1 MFINPARGGQ
11 MPKKRLLQKTI
22 PSPKMKEKK
31 ENKLQPRRREGNGLN
46 GQWSRQNPISSRT
59 KKGKDKKGRQS
70 PLK

>member
-11 MPKKRLLQKTI
+11 MPKKRLSRKTI

-46 GQWSRQNPISSRT
+46 GQ
-59 KKGKDKKGRQS
+59 
-70 PLK
+70 